1 MAEIRIDSSGLTFT
15 KFSVSGHSPE
25 LVDGAT
31 APAVSLA
38 PGIYGIEQIPGRPAS
53 FEFRVTQEGLV
64 DFDAAHDVF
73 LGGRGTSSLVL
84 RGFPVTLDGRTLS
97 HDLEAFLHDSS
108 ARLERGTSHE
118 LRLLPA
124 GSYGFVPGPRV
135 VVPLFDVDV
144 SGAVRLTETATRC
157 GSVRTSADGTPVV
170 TIRGFKVAIDGQ
182 ALSSDLEVFL
192 NGNSQQLPRTN
203 INELVLIPAQ
213 GYGFVPGPRVVVPA
227 FNLNPDGTITTTSTT
242 DQCATT
248 STTPDGTPLLTIQG
262 FKVAIDGQALSSDL
276 EVFLNGNS
284 QQLPR
289 TNINE
294 LVLIPAQGYG
304 FVPGPRVVVP
314 AFNLNPDGTI
324 TTTSTTDQ
332 CATTSTTPD
341 GTPLLTI
348 QGFKVTIDA
357 RALSHDLRPFLNGND
372 TVLTRSA
379 AHELV
384 LIPAQGY
391 LFVLARGVADL
402 RFGVTPDGR
411 VTIPPE
417 HAGYTEVTD
426 RTLTIRG
433 FKVTIDA
440 RALSHDLTPELLGWT
455 AGALPRAT
463 THELTLIPSQTY
475 MFILARGMADLHYA
489 LTSAGVVD
497 LPVEFT
503 AFAEAD
509 GRTLTIRGFKVTINA
524 RALSH
529 DLTPELLGWT
539 AGALPRATT
548 HELTLI
554 PSQTYMF
561 ILARGMADFHY
572 ALTPDGQISVA
583 SRFHGFA
590 TVSWR
595 TLTLHGYRI
604 TVDGRAL
611 AHDLVPELL
620 GWAAGALS
628 RASAH
633 ELTLIPSAQY
643 SMTGVG
649 VAGVQ
654 VLFSVG
660 TDGTVVIAAGPEGL
674 LIFLSGAAVPREN
687 PFALR
692 RALDEARLR
701 LDTHQADVD
710 ARTVTLDRIHKWAAG
725 GQAPFEMGPTPHVVI
740 RSAERNQQRRLTELA
755 ALRAEFISAGQ
766 RLTVALDGE
775 EPLFASGNTAPIA
788 LLPVRIETKWTDD
801 VRAIKVRVYPD
812 DIHIDAFDPALT
824 PAELETA
831 RAYWADPGE
840 HAWQELLGKVS
851 APRAAWATRAA
862 RPGAPEPRMRD
873 PRRRRAPRVTTLP
886 ARWRFLGLVDGRVAV
901 DRTGADIPDPLPL
914 GLLAAD
920 ESAPDHEHAKWAI
933 DFDAALSAGM
943 GTVLALPAEY
953 DHLDELFVIGV
964 SGLSPEAGAAELR
977 RCLQGHAFGDG
988 FGFLAPGTPTNNT
1001 PETASAWS
1009 SRPTP
1014 MPPGHPPV
1022 LADRTDASRL
1032 ARALGLSDAGFLAE
1046 CAGAA
1051 HDGDGPVAALSL
1063 LSWWTVLYEM
1073 QAEAITPDS
1082 GVPLSDAERRAAHE
1096 RWVRVRNHLAEHV
1109 RSRGPLPTVRVG
1121 RQPYGILPVTAL
1133 DEWVPDRDDGVDALL
1148 LPWLQRLRHHWRAA
1162 LTPGWVPRV
1171 TDGTP
1176 ADWLAAD
1183 ILTRLPV
1190 SNDLV
1195 IRRETTS
1202 RGGRE
1207 MFDKIHKRAPSPAIA
1222 LSGIRSGLRWTI
1234 PSDEISNLAWTSNTT
1249 EPNYALVPER
1259 LAPNAAKYG
1268 VLFEDSRRRLADAV
1282 AFLRGELTQEQ
1293 YLARWPMTSTGGPS
1307 PDRPPTIFGHFRFG
1321 TAERPTDLVPLM
1333 VNGDGR
1339 DIFFTTVDGF
1349 IGDGF
1354 DLAFDLPNT
1363 VDVVIRRR
1371 LQEGPDSPSAA
1382 TLLERAREA
1391 LPSAGAVID
1400 GLDALAGV
1408 SADGFLP
1415 LAFELFDVCSHRW
1428 DAWTTSLA
1436 AKRLG
1441 ETRAAGTSGIRLG
1454 GYGWVENLY
1463 PGSALPSDGFI
1474 HAPSLH
1480 HAATAAVLRSGFLAH
1495 RDAGSPNPAEAT
1507 SPLAVDLTSRRARIA
1522 RWLVGGVR
1530 RGQSLGTLLGYRFER
1545 AVHDAGLDVQKAP
1558 FRRAFP
1564 GPVAHEPMAGE
1575 PAPELWQRSAEAIA
1589 ARNVVD
1595 GIALARAVS
1604 AGTVDTVLAGHGLPP
1619 ADPGVRPALDDLVDA
1634 LDAVS
1639 DLLLAESVHQLV
1651 GGNPLRAG
1659 LSADSLGAGRHVPD
1673 RFDILRTPQRG
1684 RAVTHR
1690 IAAVLPPPSSRPA
1703 GWGTDAFSAL
1713 EPRVDAWV
1721 AHLLG
1726 PAAGWRLAGTVRAGE
1741 APPRSFDVTLDEVG
1755 FSALGLVL
1763 DVAGSVHRRLHRR
1776 IGELAGVPGAAV
1788 SIRTGW
1794 DGLRAVTGR
1803 VQGLLVG
1810 AGPLLPAHVLDEQDA
1825 LPAPDV
1831 ENVRVRVAG
1840 FVAAVSDAERRGA
1853 LGIDGDPARLAELAG
1868 DASGPGWLNEV
1879 TRVLAE
1885 FLGIGLPLAPPLPGV
1900 SLPAPAPGV
1909 TGTAVA
1915 DWVRRFGAVRPTVRT
1930 WHETLLLAE
1939 ARASRPSRLTSSQ
1952 SPAGGAWIGGS
1963 FEPLERPPARR
1974 HLVCHAPV
1982 APSGSERLTGIVCD
1996 EWVEVLPGA
2005 DALAANRTRA
2015 DGFPAESELT
2025 GVSFHF
2031 DRPDAKAP
2039 HAVLVAVP
2047 PHPVRGWTADG
2058 LALVLRDTLELAKMR
2073 AVDLAD
2079 LALLSD
2085 VLPGIRLGDFG
2096 TTVLASMIRDYWIE
2110 LAEE

>member
-1 MAEIRIDSSGLTFT
+1 MAEIRIDSSSLTFT
-15 KFSVSGHSPE
+15 KFSVSGHSPD

-31 APAVSLA
+31 APAVSLD

-64 DFDAAHDVF
+64 DFDAAHDAF

-97 HDLEAFLHDSS
+97 HDLEAFLHGSS
-108 ARLERGTSHE
+108 AQLERGTSHE

-157 GSVRTSADGTPVV
+157 GSVGTSADGTPVV

-192 NGNSQQLPRTN
+192 NGNSQRLPRTN

-227 FNLNPDGTITTTSTT
+227 FNLNPDGTITTTSATA
-242 DQCATT
+242 QCATT

-262 FKVAIDGQALSSDL
+262 FKVA
-276 EVFLNGNS
+276 
-284 QQLPR
+284 
-289 TNINE
+289 
-294 LVLIPAQGYG
+294 
-304 FVPGPRVVVP
+304 
-314 AFNLNPDGTI
+314 
-324 TTTSTTDQ
+324 
-332 CATTSTTPD
+332 
-341 GTPLLTI
+341 
-348 QGFKVTIDA
+348 IDA

-391 LFVLARGVADL
+391 LFVLARDFADL

-475 MFILARGMADLHYA
+475 MFILARGMADFHYA
-489 LTSAGVVD
+489 LTPDGQITVPADCTG
-497 LPVEFT
+497 
-503 AFAEAD
+503 FAEATD
-509 GRTLTIRGFKVTINA
+509 RTLTIRGLKITIDARALSHDLTPELLGWTAGALPRATTHELTLIPSQTYMFILARGMADFHYALTPDGQITVPADCTGFAEATDRTLTIRGLKITIDA

-583 SRFHGFA
+583 PRFHGFA

-611 AHDLVPELL
+611 AHDLMPELL
-620 GWAAGALS
+620 GWTAGALS

-633 ELTLIPSAQY
+633 ELTLIPSAQF

-692 RALDEARLR
+692 RALDEARLQR
-701 LDTHQADVD
+701 DAKQADVD
-710 ARTVTLDRIHKWAAG
+710 ARAVTLDRIHAWNATPE
-725 GQAPFEMGPTPHVVI
+725 QPFEPGSRRAVV
-740 RSAERNQQRRLTELA
+740 RSAEKKQQHLVTELDGF
-755 ALRAEFISAGQ
+755 RAEYTAADQ
-766 RLTVALDGE
+766 RLTAALDRE
-775 EPLFASGNTAPIA
+775 EPLFTSDNTAPIA

-801 VRAIKVRVYPD
+801 GRAIKVRVYPD

-824 PAELETA
+824 PVELEAA

-862 RPGAPEPRMRD
+862 RPGAPAPRLRD
-873 PRRRRAPRVTTLP
+873 SRRRRAPRVTTLP

-920 ESAPDHEHAKWAI
+920 ESAPDHEHAEWAI
-933 DFDAALSAGM
+933 DFDAALAAGM
-943 GTVLALPAEY
+943 GTVLTLPAEF

-964 SGLSPEAGAAELR
+964 SDLSPEDGAAELR
-977 RCLQGHAFGDG
+977 RCLRGHAFGDG
-988 FGFLAPGTPTNNT
+988 LGFLAPGTPTNNT
-1001 PETASAWS
+1001 PETTSAWS
-1009 SRPTP
+1009 SRPTS
-1014 MPPGHPPV
+1014 MPPGPPPV
-1022 LADRTDASRL
+1022 LMDRTDASRL

-1073 QAEAITPDS
+1073 QIEAITPDS
-1082 GVPLSDAERRAAHE
+1082 GVSRPDAERRAAHE
-1096 RWVRVRNHLAEHV
+1096 LWVRVRNHLAEHV

-1133 DEWVPDRDDGVDALL
+1133 DEWVPDRDDGVDGLL

-1183 ILTRLPV
+1183 ILSRLPV

-1195 IRRETTS
+1195 IRRETTA

-1207 MFDKIHKRAPSPAIA
+1207 KFDKIHLRAPSPAIA
-1222 LSGIRSGLRWTI
+1222 LSGVRSGLRWTI
-1234 PSDEISNLAWTSNTT
+1234 PSDEISNIAWTSNTT
-1249 EPNYALVPER
+1249 EPNYALVPQR

-1293 YLARWPMTSTGGPS
+1293 FLARWPMTSTGGPS
-1307 PDRPPTIFGHFRFG
+1307 PDRLPTIFGHFRFG

-1339 DIFFTTVDGF
+1339 DMVFTTVDGF

-1391 LPSAGAVID
+1391 LPSAGAVIN

-1408 SADGFLP
+1408 PADGFLP

-1495 RDAGSPNPAEAT
+1495 RDAGSPDAAEAT

-1545 AVHDAGLDVQKAP
+1545 ALHDAGLDVQKAP

-1564 GPVAHEPMAGE
+1564 APVAHEPTAGE
-1575 PAPELWQRSAEAIA
+1575 PAPELWQRSAETIA

-1619 ADPGVRPALDDLVDA
+1619 ADPRVRPALDDLVDA

-1659 LSADSLGAGRHVPD
+1659 LSADSLGAGQHVPD

-1690 IAAVLPPPSSRPA
+1690 ITAVLPPPSSRPA

-1741 APPRSFDVTLDEVG
+1741 EAPRPFDVTLDEVG

-1788 SIRTGW
+1788 STRTGW

-1868 DASGPGWLNEV
+1868 DASRPGWLNEV

-1885 FLGIGLPLAPPLPGV
+1885 FLGSGLPLAPPLPGV

-1939 ARASRPSRLTSSQ
+1939 ARAGRPSRLTSSQ

-1982 APSGSERLTGIVCD
+1982 APSGSERLIGIVCD

-2015 DGFPAESELT
+2015 DGVPAESELT

-2085 VLPGIRLGDFG
+2085 VLPGLRVGEFG
-2096 TTVLASMIRDYWIE
+2096 TTALATMIRDHWIE